1 MVEKNPWWRNV
12 SGPFPKWEG
21 PIGCKADGGGCH
33 YARGKV
39 GNKLVHT
46 AVHNRDVAG
55 ERPRTVSG
63 IWVQNFS
70 AAICLL
76 SLRCITVCCHY
87 LPSEDS
93 YTSRYFLQ
101 ESNSLSSQERT

>member
-46 AVHNRDVAG
+46 AVHNRDIAG
-55 ERPRTVSG
+55 EGSSTVSG
-63 IWVQNFS
+63 RCLQALS

-76 SLRCITVCCHY
+76 ILNLLCRV
-87 LPSEDS
+87 
-93 YTSRYFLQ
+93 
-101 ESNSLSSQERT
+101 LSVSMV